1 MAVNAT
7 LFPVDV
13 KLGRY
18 TKTWSTINADKVS
31 DMMNNISLELSD
43 NNDSSS
49 LPSEVLL
56 VVIVDVFPGDDE
68 YADLSSTWS
77 FCEGPFA
84 PLLRVTTIIK

>member
-18 TKTWSTINADKVS
+18 TKTWSTINADEDS

-43 NNDSSS
+43 NDSSS

-68 YADLSSTWS
+68 YADLSSTRS
-77 FCEGPFA
+77 YCEGPFA

>member
-13 KLGRY
+13 KFGRY
-18 TKTWSTINADKVS
+18 TKTWSTINADKES
-31 DMMNNISLELSD
+31 DMMNNTSLELSD

-56 VVIVDVFPGDDE
+56 VVVVEVFTGDDK
-68 YADLSSTWS
+68 YAGWLSTRSY
-77 FCEGPFA
+77 CEGPFA